1 MSNNMFKEQEKIVF
15 YLDKDAYFERVLC
28 YYGCLFYLSL
38 EMLIKK
44 NVLTSIYICD
54 FRL

>member
-1 MSNNMFKEQEKIVF
+1 MFKEQEKIVF

-38 EMLIKK
+38 EMCI
-44 NVLTSIYICD
+44 
-54 FRL
+54 